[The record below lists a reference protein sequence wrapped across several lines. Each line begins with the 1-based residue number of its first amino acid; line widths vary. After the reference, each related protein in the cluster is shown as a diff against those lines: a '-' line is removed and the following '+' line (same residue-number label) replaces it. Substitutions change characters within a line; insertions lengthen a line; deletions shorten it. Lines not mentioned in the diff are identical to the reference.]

1 MSTPARRGGR
11 REIARAVEELRLVV
25 PTAEL
30 PHPIE
35 GLLSIDHVA
44 VPEGTSATARQV
56 EATYE
61 GSRLSDH
68 DAYVVDTDL

>member
-1 MSTPARRGGR
+1 M
-11 REIARAVEELRLVV
+11 V

-44 VPEGTSATARQV
+44 VPEGTSATARRV
-56 EATYE
+56 EATHE
-61 GSRLSDH
+61 GNRLSDH